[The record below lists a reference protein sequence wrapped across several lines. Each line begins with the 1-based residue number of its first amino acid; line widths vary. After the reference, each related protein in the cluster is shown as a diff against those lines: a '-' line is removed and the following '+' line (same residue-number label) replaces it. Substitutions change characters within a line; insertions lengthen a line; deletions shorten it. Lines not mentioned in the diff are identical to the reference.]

1 MNKKEKATTNSKKQG
16 DKCFQYAATVTL
28 NYEEIQCN
36 PENISNIKPFVNKY
50 NSKGINY
57 PSEIDDWK
65 KFEKYNLA
73 SALNLLYTKE
83 K

>member
-1 MNKKEKATTNSKKQG
+1 M
-16 DKCFQYAATVTL
+16 
-28 NYEEIQCN
+28 
-36 PENISNIKPFVNKY
+36 SNIKPFINKY

-73 SALNLLYTKE
+73 SALNLLYAKE

>member
-1 MNKKEKATTNSKKQG
+1 M
-16 DKCFQYAATVTL
+16 
-28 NYEEIQCN
+28 
-36 PENISNIKPFVNKY
+36 SNIKPFINKY

-83 K
+83 KQILLAYISKPNSTREK